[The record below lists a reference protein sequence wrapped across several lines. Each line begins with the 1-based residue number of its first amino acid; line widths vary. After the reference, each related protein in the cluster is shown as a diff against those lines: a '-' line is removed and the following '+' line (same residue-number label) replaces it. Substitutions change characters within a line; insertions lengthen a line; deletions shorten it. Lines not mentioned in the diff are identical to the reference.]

1 MDLQEI
7 KEYLRIDGDEEDN
20 LLVGLQLA
28 AEKYLENAGI
38 TKDYDNALYKL
49 AVKLIVCHWYE
60 NREPTGNAQELAFSL
75 RHIIAQLKHTQL
87 ATTDETEVTV

>member
-20 LLVGLQLA
+20 LLAGLQLA

-38 TKDYDNALYKL
+38 APNYDNELYKL
-49 AVKLIVCHWYE
+49 AVKLLVCHWYE
-60 NREPTGNAQELAFSL
+60 TREPIGNAGELAFSL
-75 RHIIAQLKHTQL
+75 RHIIAQLKYTQP
-87 ATTDETEVTV
+87 TETNETEVTS